1 MPLAAEH
8 RRLAALADRLVQ
20 VLTGHEWEALAP
32 LDAQIARCLHALR
45 QQGHVGVADCL
56 VCRRMRRL
64 HQQAQRDC
72 RTELRRLE
80 RQLSHDLDA
89 AEGRQAYLTTD
100 CQTGA

>member
-20 VLTGHEWEALAP
+20 VLASHEWEALAP
-32 LDAQIARCLHALR
+32 LDAEIAACLLLLRRKGHA
-45 QQGHVGVADCL
+45 GVADCL
-56 VCRRMRRL
+56 VCRRIRRL

-72 RTELRRLE
+72 RAELRRLE